1 MVPHSFRTHG
11 VVALADW
18 SRSEEVDTGRAKRLA
33 GAYAVAAGLVAVAL
47 VVGVVFG
54 GQIKKQ
60 VLEEEVTVKLVPPE
74 PVKAAPLPPTPSP
87 PRPAPKVAAATQRP
101 KLGSVTDAPRAEI
114 PKGPPA
120 EGDPNAPKEEGP
132 AGEGD
137 PNGCLDCTGKGGAAE
152 PPKPVESA
160 PPAPLAPPPPP
171 MQVAEVSTPATIT
184 SKTMPAYPEAA
195 RKQGIEAVVV
205 VRVVIDEGGRLED
218 VKIAKGHPLFDDVVL
233 AAIRTW
239 TFEPAT
245 LEGKPVRMAKLVKI
259 PFRLKA
265 T

>member
-1 MVPHSFRTHG
+1 MLPRDSRTPSF
-11 VVALADW
+11 VALADW
-18 SRSEEVDTGRAKRLA
+18 SRAEEADTGRAKRLA
-33 GAYAVAAGLVAVAL
+33 GAYAVAAGLVAAVL

-60 VLEEEVTVKLVPPE
+60 VLEEEVNVKFVPPE
-74 PVKAAPLPPTPSP
+74 PVKAAPPPP
-87 PRPAPKVAAATQRP
+87 PPPPPPAPRVATATQRP
-101 KLGSVTDAPRAEI
+101 KLGSVTDAPPTEL

-120 EGDPNAPKEEGP
+120 EGDPNKPKEEGP
-132 AGEGD
+132 IGEGD
-137 PNGCLDCTGKGGAAE
+137 PNGCVGCTGKGGPAPA
-152 PPKPVESA
+152 PKPVET
-160 PPAPLAPPPPP
+160 APPPPPPAPP
-171 MQVAEVSTPATIT
+171 MQVAEVSTPATII
-184 SKTMPAYPEAA
+184 SKTMPAYPEEA

-205 VRVVIDEGGRLED
+205 VKLIIDEAGRLED